1 MKRVQTQLEVKMK
14 TEFYE
19 PFSPVIMETKVPT
32 KFVNIMNTIGDAV
45 LSDEQRS
52 IQWDHSSVLVGKFHK
67 AIRIPLMNFT
77 NEL

>member
-14 TEFYE
+14 VEFYE

-45 LSDEQRS
+45 LSDE
-52 IQWDHSSVLVGKFHK
+52 L
-67 AIRIPLMNFT
+67 T
-77 NEL
+77 

>member
-14 TEFYE
+14 VEFYE

-52 IQWDHSSVLVGKFHK
+52 IQWDHSSELVG
-67 AIRIPLMNFT
+67 
-77 NEL
+77 